1 MKNKIKPAQYQPY
14 DLLSVTGNISI
25 DSGID
30 HFNIDLSEGLS
41 GDFNITGSL
50 KVNEFNVLSPD
61 ISNIL
66 PASSF
71 SEGCRIVAGSEN
83 FVSGSNNCIV
93 FGYNSVVSGIGN
105 VVLFGD
111 SVNLG
116 TQNSV
121 AIGNYISIN
130 HNGAAV
136 FADSTSNP
144 KISYAP
150 DSLSIEYTGGAF
162 IRSNAYFTE
171 DVFSNSDFTITGAIS
186 GLSLII
192 EDDARFLSSVSI
204 QNSAA
209 ITGNLSVT
217 GSVLINGQTDLQT
230 TFITGLQALTTFDIQ
245 SYSGHVASN
254 FTTTGS
260 FSDFT
265 GKATSGINLVSGQVT
280 GKLNISTFETYTGST
295 LSSQAVVL
303 TGNQNISGIK
313 SFKAITEFCDG
324 IKFLAQNNCDR
335 YVPLTSTST
344 GQFGHVAYSG
354 NYLYVATG
362 TNLWGRIQIS
372 SF

>member
-30 HFNIDLSEGLS
+30 HFNVDLSEGLS
-41 GDFNITGSL
+41 GDFDITGSL
-50 KVNEFNVLSPD
+50 KVNQFNVLSPD
-61 ISNIL
+61 VSNTL
-66 PASSF
+66 PESSF
-71 SEGCRIVAGSEN
+71 SEGCRILAGSEN
-83 FVSGSNNCIV
+83 FVSGSNNCVV
-93 FGYNSVVSGIGN
+93 FASNSVVSGIGN
-105 VVLFGD
+105 AVLFGD

-116 TQNSV
+116 AQNSV

-136 FADSTSNP
+136 FADSTANP

-186 GLSLII
+186 GLSLTI
-192 EDDARFLSSVSI
+192 EDGARFLSSVTI
-204 QNSAA
+204 EDSAT

-217 GSVLINGQTDLQT
+217 GSVLIKGQTNLQS
-230 TFITGLQALTTFDIQ
+230 TFITGLRALTTFDIQ

-254 FTTTGS
+254 FTTTSS
-260 FSDFT
+260 FSAFT
-265 GKATSGINLVSGQVT
+265 GITTSGINFLNTGQLSV
-280 GKLNISTFETYTGST
+280 LDFNTYTGSI
-295 LSSQAVVL
+295 LPSQAVVL
-303 TGNQNISGIK
+303 TGDQNVSGRK
-313 SFKAITEFCDG
+313 SFKQTAEFCDG

-335 YVPLTSTST
+335 YVPTSSTST
-344 GQFGHVAYSG
+344 GEFGRVAYSG
-354 NYLYVATG
+354 NYLYIATG

>member
-105 VVLFGD
+105 AVLFGD

-116 TQNSV
+116 AQNSV

-136 FADSTSNP
+136 FADSTNP

-192 EDDARFLSSVSI
+192 EDGARFLSSVTI
-204 QNSAA
+204 EDSAT

-265 GKATSGINLVSGQVT
+265 GKATSGINLLSGQVT
-280 GKLNISTFETYTGST
+280 NPKI
-295 LSSQAVVL
+295 SSQAVVL

>member
-14 DLLSVTGNISI
+14 DLISITGNILI

-30 HFNIDLSEGLS
+30 NFNIDLSEGLS

-71 SEGCRIVAGSEN
+71 SQGCRIVAGSEN
-83 FVSGSNNCIV
+83 FVSGSNNCVV
-93 FGYNSVVSGIGN
+93 FGYNNVVSGIGN
-105 VVLFGD
+105 AVLFGD

-121 AIGNYISIN
+121 AMGNYISIN

-136 FADSTSNP
+136 FADSTANP

-186 GLSLII
+186 GLSLTI
-192 EDDARFLSSVSI
+192 ENNARFLSSVSI
-204 QNSAA
+204 ENSAD

-217 GSVLINGQTDLQT
+217 GSVLINGQTNLQS
-230 TFITGLQALTTFDIQ
+230 TFITGFQALTTFDIQ
-245 SYSGHVASN
+245 SYSGHVESN

-265 GKATSGINLVSGQVT
+265 GEATSGINSLS
-280 GKLNISTFETYTGST
+280 GKLNISTFESYTGSI
-295 LSSQAVVL
+295 LSSQAVIL
-303 TGNQNISGIK
+303 TGDQNISGIK

-344 GQFGHVAYSG
+344 GQYGHVAYSG
-354 NYLYVATG
+354 KYLYIATG
-362 TNLWGRIQIS
+362 TDLWGRIQIS

>member
-30 HFNIDLSEGLS
+30 HFNIDLSEGLV
-41 GDFNITGSL
+41 GDFDIAGSL
-50 KVNEFNVLSPD
+50 KVNQFNVLSPD
-61 ISNIL
+61 ISNTL
-66 PASSF
+66 PESSF
-71 SEGCRIVAGSEN
+71 SGGCRILAGLEN
-83 FVSGSNNCIV
+83 FVSGSNNCVI
-93 FGYNSVVSGIGN
+93 FASNSVVSGIGN
-105 VVLFGD
+105 AVLFGD

-116 TQNSV
+116 AQNSV
-121 AIGNYISIN
+121 AIGSFISIN

-136 FADSTSNP
+136 FADSTANP

-150 DSLSIEYTGGAF
+150 DSLSIEYSGGAF

-186 GLSLII
+186 GLSLTI
-192 EDDARFLSSVSI
+192 EDGANFLSNVNIGDSSTISGSLSVSG
-204 QNSAA
+204 SAT
-209 ITGNLSVT
+209 IKGVT
-217 GSVLINGQTDLQT
+217 NLQT

-265 GKATSGINLVSGQVT
+265 GKATSGINLLSGQVT
-280 GKLNISTFETYTGST
+280 GKLNTSTFGTYTGST
-295 LSSQAVVL
+295 LSSQAVIL

-313 SFKAITEFCDG
+313 SFKSITEFCDG

-354 NYLYVATG
+354 KFLYVATG